1 MFNNTTYKEW
11 VVGGSAP
18 YGEGVVGGSP
28 PYGEGLLTRDVGR
41 YPPSMRKLLNE
52 VGNETITKIT
62 IFKYPLVEVSALAK
76 FFSNKKIPYD
86 EVFHLG
92 ININGKYNLDK
103 DRVLSFVRGVIPTK
117 RNTQTMDVIKV
128 PIKPK
133 LSINALLE
141 QTRLR
146 IGNEKMTE
154 YNAFRNNCQDFVMN
168 LLITGDWSTPDT
180 TKFINQNVESF
191 LKDLPKG
198 TELITN
204 AFTKVGAIV
213 DRLKHGE
220 GDTFEKASSKQLED
234 GVREVVG
241 TVGSYIEVP
250 ISNTQGIPPATDTD
264 FFMRAPSSE
273 NRTVFGGSWGTDGKQ
288 RPYFGNGVPTT
299 SNLRMVGNPP
309 NPMVQTA
316 LKEQMGRGGIN
327 YAEQRVPPYVYDL
340 RTNFEPVP
348 DYIQN
353 LSIQNIE
360 LRSG

>member
-1 MFNNTTYKEW
+1 MFNNIT
-11 VVGGSAP
+11 
-18 YGEGVVGGSP
+18 YGEGVVGGSA

-41 YPPSMRKLLNE
+41 YPPAMRKLLNE

-62 IFKYPLVEVSALAK
+62 LFKYPLVEVSALAK

-86 EVFHLG
+86 ELFHLG
-92 ININGKYNLDK
+92 MNINGKYNLDK
-103 DRVLSFVRGVIPTK
+103 DRVLKFVRGVIPTK
-117 RNTQTMDVIKV
+117 ENTQTMGVIKV

-154 YNAFRNNCQDFVMN
+154 YNAFRNNCQDFIMN

-180 TKFINQNVESF
+180 TKFINQNIESF

-198 TELITN
+198 TELIAN
-204 AFTKVGAIV
+204 AFTKVGAII
-213 DRLKHGE
+213 DRLKYGE
-220 GDTFEKASSKQLED
+220 GIYDE
-234 GVREVVG
+234 G
-241 TVGSYIEVP
+241 TGLTPFVDVP
-250 ISNTQGIPPATDTD
+250 ISNTQGVPPATDTD
-264 FFMRAPSSE
+264 FYIRAPSSE

>member
-18 YGEGVVGGSP
+18 YGEG
-28 PYGEGLLTRDVGR
+28 LLTRDVGR
-41 YPPSMRKLLNE
+41 YPPAMRKLLNE

-62 IFKYPLVEVSALAK
+62 LFKYPLVEVSALAK

-86 EVFHLG
+86 ELFHLG
-92 ININGKYNLDK
+92 MSINGKYNLDK
-103 DRVLSFVRGVIPTK
+103 DRVLKFVRGVIPTK

-128 PIKPK
+128 PIKPR

-180 TKFINQNVESF
+180 TKFINQNVKSF
-191 LKDLPKG
+191 LKDLPEG

-220 GDTFEKASSKQLED
+220 GDMLSKQLED
-234 GVREVVG
+234 GVRED
-241 TVGSYIEVP
+241 VGSYIEVP
-250 ISNTQGIPPATDTD
+250 ISNTQGVPPATDTD

>member
-1 MFNNTTYKEW
+1 MFNNTT
-11 VVGGSAP
+11 
-18 YGEGVVGGSP
+18 
-28 PYGEGLLTRDVGR
+28 GEGLLTRDVGR
-41 YPPSMRKLLNE
+41 YPPSMRKLLE
-52 VGNETITKIT
+52 QVGNETITKIT
-62 IFKYPLVEVSALAK
+62 LFKYPLVEVSALAK

-86 EVFHLG
+86 EIFHLG
-92 ININGKYNLDK
+92 MNINGKYNLDK
-103 DRVLSFVRGVIPTK
+103 DRVLSFVRGGIPTK
-117 RNTQTMDVIKV
+117 ANTQTMDVIKV

-154 YNAFRNNCQDFVMN
+154 YNAFRNNCQDFIMN

-180 TKFINQNVESF
+180 TRFINQNAESF

-204 AFTKVGAIV
+204 AFTKAGAVV
-213 DRLKHGE
+213 DRLIHGE
-220 GDTFEKASSKQLED
+220 GIYDEGT
-234 GVREVVG
+234 GV
-241 TVGSYIEVP
+241 TPLIEVP
-250 ISNTQGIPPATDTD
+250 ISNTEGIPPATDTD
-264 FFMRAPSSE
+264 FFIRAPSSE